1 MEAEERLAAL
11 EQEVK
16 TLKSSI
22 QKTLIEIQAS
32 LPEKP
37 APTVRWQK
45 KAWALALL
53 NTVLATVL
61 FTNIYFFVPDLAPFE
76 IAQTVQGWLR
86 ALWIA
91 MAFLWLLL
99 QLYPLALLLEE
110 EDRQWQGIVWRN
122 AAAFLRARPGVIV
135 AATLVV
141 LVIAIV
147 NTILPVT
154 WLVVAIILLLVAVAA
169 GLLSA
174 RDLLREKR
182 QARRKN

>member
-1 MEAEERLAAL
+1 MESEERLAAL

-37 APTVRWQK
+37 TPTIRWQK

-53 NTVLATVL
+53 NTVLAIVL
-61 FTNIYFFVPDLAPFE
+61 FTNIYFFIPNLAPFE
-76 IAQTVQGWLR
+76 IAQTVQSWLR

-122 AAAFLRARPGVIV
+122 AAAFLRARPGVLV
-135 AATLVV
+135 AVTLVV

-169 GLLSA
+169 GVLSV
-174 RDLLREKR
+174 RDLLREQR